1 VQSLLGFAY
10 WLCRA
15 FWHFSQSCPII
26 MWVHMFKGR
35 CLVDAKPL
43 HNHESWCLKLLL
55 LLHDDFMTRD
65 LCRRRSIL
73 GFILHIGLISLFLKE
88 AFAHVPQV
96 MTNALLPNPFNNI
109 KQQMTKSIRAFS
121 KDLAPSIYK
130 AFKPIGPSGL
140 ILFHHKI
147 RVRFS
152 VVYKAVEV
160 G

>member
-1 VQSLLGFAY
+1 
-10 WLCRA
+10 
-15 FWHFSQSCPII
+15 
-26 MWVHMFKGR
+26 
-35 CLVDAKPL
+35 
-43 HNHESWCLKLLL
+43 
-55 LLHDDFMTRD
+55 
-65 LCRRRSIL
+65 
-73 GFILHIGLISLFLKE
+73 
-88 AFAHVPQV
+88 

-160 G
+160 GEPWLKKSFSLTQNCHLRTLCNEPKPSLDAANFRLYFPLSFFFPFMASVGISIHNHIC